1 LSNMCN
7 IAYDRKTL
15 LLKMDKRKDREIEI
29 KWDKLGLIIVGVVLI
44 KFSN

>member
-1 LSNMCN
+1 MNSIKGLSNMCN

-29 KWDKLGLIIVGVVLI
+29 K
-44 KFSN
+44 